1 MSQMTVLGLLI
12 IQSCICVFFYISDYR
27 NARKVTGLQE
37 LCQSQ
42 ALQLNTLKA
51 LQGATGNEAVGENV
65 TS

>member
-1 MSQMTVLGLLI
+1 MNEIYVGAMLI
-12 IQSCICVFFYISDYR
+12 IQSCICVFFFISDYR

-42 ALQLNTLKA
+42 TLQLNTLKA
-51 LQGATGNEAVGENV
+51 LQRATGNEAVGEKV